1 MSVSKNNH
9 ILQKYQCYI
18 PKYICPSSN
27 KPNSIIY
34 SNEFNCEYKA
44 ESNGGIIYVY
54 SKEGKAQ
61 PPNAWFNITEIN
73 HTPEILLSCNSDGW
87 KYQITFEISNITD
100 SNMTSADIGFNDV
113 IFLSTITK
121 TFSDLG
127 NNRYRYIGIADCGI
141 IFNIASKV
149 NLTSATLSLKVET
162 IPPKK

>member
-18 PKYICPSSN
+18 PKYNCPASN

-34 SNEFNCEYKA
+34 SNEFNCQYQE
-44 ESNGGIIYVY
+44 ERNGGIIYVY

-61 PPNAWFNITEIN
+61 PPNAWFNITQTD
-73 HTPEILLSCNSDGW
+73 HTPEILLSCNPDGW
-87 KYQITFEISNITD
+87 KYQITFEISNYTD
-100 SNMTSADIGFNDV
+100 NMEYKDIGFRDLT
-113 IFLSTITK
+113 FLSPITK

-141 IFNIASKV
+141 IFNIFSEV
-149 NLTSATLSLKVET
+149 NLSTATLSLKVET
-162 IPPKK
+162 IPPNK